1 MVEYR
6 KFFVRFSGD
15 GGRMTLNEKDDCWEY
30 FCPGKGKIVAW
41 LDPNDEDERV
51 YLNVRFLDVN
61 GAPLPKKEN
70 NTAISCALL
79 IDSVGGI
86 VLEFGPTSAD
96 LTAIV
101 LYSDWTD
108 VIRPDQVVGM
118 PGLITLEKNRFD
130 VDYLLIPERPE
141 FFPKEE
147 ECDMTSEDD
156 EEIDKKLDDIIT
168 RMKEH
173 DKEIE
178 QEVRENI
185 QRANEEWEEWELRQA
200 EENDTDRGH

>member
-1 MVEYR
+1 MVEYQ

-30 FCPGKGKIVAW
+30 LCPGKGKIVAW

-61 GAPLPKKEN
+61 GNPLPKKEN

-79 IDSVGGI
+79 IDSIGGI
-86 VLEFGPTSAD
+86 VLEFYPAPAD
-96 LTAIV
+96 LMWN
-101 LYSDWTD
+101 LSYGDWTG

-118 PGLITLEKNRFD
+118 PGLITFANNSFG

-141 FFPKEE
+141 FFPRKKREMTPEREAILKE
-147 ECDMTSEDD
+147 D
-156 EEIDKKLDDIIT
+156 EEIIT
-168 RMKEH
+168 RMKERE
-173 DKEIE
+173 KEME
-178 QEVRENI
+178 QKARENI
-185 QRANEEWEEWELRQA
+185 QRTNEEWEEWERRQA
-200 EENDTDRGH
+200 EENDDNSGK